1 MARLRNRMVKA
12 NFWTDGELLRW
23 PREKRI
29 TYQGL
34 WAIAEDSGC
43 VEDDPFEWKLLLWP
57 SPVDA
62 DITTEVL
69 QQWRD
74 EFVEAGKLLP
84 YSVDGKSYLFVMNFH
99 KHERPRNPQSPIVPL
114 PPWITHEIREYKRAT
129 PNGMATFT
137 RNEYVIDWDLLQEN
151 SNRTVTV
158 PSPNNNHTGTLVLS
172 SPVLSSPDNK
182 HMSDDKP
189 SDRWFGDVS
198 EIFQYWQEAMRHP
211 NARLR
216 STSKRYKAVAAR
228 LKEGYTVEQI
238 KSAINGCRASPYHM
252 GQNETGTVYD
262 ELELICRND
271 VKLESFMAKD
281 RSQAAPQ
288 VVVSEE
294 DWFNGD

>member
-1 MARLRNRMVKA
+1 MVKA

-62 DITTEVL
+62 DITIEML

-114 PPWITHEIREYKRAT
+114 PPWVTHEIHEHKRAT
-129 PNGMATFT
+129 PNGMVDFT
-137 RNEYVIDWDLLQEN
+137 RNEYVVDWDLLQEN
-151 SNRTVTV
+151 FNRTVTV
-158 PSPNNNHTGTLVLS
+158 PSPNNNRTGTLVLS
-172 SPVLSSPDNK
+172 SPVLSSPVVEDSESKNN
-182 HMSDDKP
+182 SLLEAARGIPGWKP
-189 SDRWFGDVS
+189 SPKDETVIAAGVERLGEDGCRDVVLKLKTRQAATGQYKDLRRTLSNWLNS
-198 EIFQYWQEAMRHP
+198 EKVTSP
-211 NARLR
+211 NNGNTPEPPVTYGE
-216 STSKRYKAVAAR
+216 TSADIPEYIR
-228 LKEGYTVEQI
+228 EGYRKQ
-238 KSAINGCRASPYHM
+238 G
-252 GQNETGTVYD
+252 YD
-262 ELELICRND
+262 C
-271 VKLESFMAKD
+271 
-281 RSQAAPQ
+281 
-288 VVVSEE
+288 
-294 DWFNGD
+294 